1 MFSAHD
7 HRIYYATA
15 HDADVLRCLAER
27 GACQPLADRVLVGSI
42 AEAAPLPRRVE
53 HLAYPGLDWR
63 AA

>member
-15 HDADVLRCLAER
+15 QDAVLLRCLAER
-27 GACQPLADRVLVGSI
+27 GSCQLLADRVLVGSI
-42 AEAAPLPRRVE
+42 AEPAPLPRRVE